1 MQSTIYKFTFLLI
14 SIILFN
20 TGSHAQVST
29 TDTMM
34 VYGKCNMCKKTIEGS
49 LKEKDGIIAKNW
61 NKDTK
66 MLTVTYDAS
75 KINKEQIGQKI
86 ADAGYDN
93 QYATATEKAYKKL
106 HSCCQYDRPKQPS
119 GGENK

>member
-34 VYGKCNMCKKTIEGS
+34 VYGNCNMCKKTIEGS

-66 MLTVTYDAS
+66 MLTVT
-75 KINKEQIGQKI
+75 
-86 ADAGYDN
+86 
-93 QYATATEKAYKKL
+93 
-106 HSCCQYDRPKQPS
+106 
-119 GGENK
+119 